1 MVKIAMLLSGAFILM
16 ASLMQGTVD
25 SKPTQPPAK
34 QGQSRAATS
43 GSIVKKATAPEI
55 QGRAAI
61 LRKKADGHFW
71 AAADIDGTRVDFL
84 VDTGASSVVLTD
96 RDARR
101 MGIHT
106 DDLVYNGI
114 SRTANG
120 EVRTASTRIERLRVG
135 RVTAHDV
142 PAIVT
147 KGELDVSLLGMS
159 FLGALRSFEFKGG
172 NLILRE

>member
-1 MVKIAMLLSGAFILM
+1 MEKAFTLVILAGFLGYAILQGA
-16 ASLMQGTVD
+16 ADNED
-25 SKPTQPPAK
+25 SEQAQPTQT
-34 QGQSRAATS
+34 RAAVPRST
-43 GSIVKKATAPEI
+43 ATTAPTPDI

-61 LRKKADGHFW
+61 LRKKDDGHFW
-71 AAADIDGTRVDFL
+71 AAADVEGMRVDFL

-101 MGIHT
+101 IGLRT

-114 SRTANG
+114 ARTANG
-120 EVRTASTRIERLRVG
+120 EVRTAQTRIERLQVG

-147 KGELDVSLLGMS
+147 EGELHVSLLGMS
-159 FLGALRSFEFKGG
+159 FLGALRSFEFKGD